1 MKTLAIAG
9 TFDTKGAEFLY
20 VQQCAERLGVQT
32 LMINTGVFADTGAP
46 SPATP
51 NPAPEQTGSPTADI
65 SNRDVAAAAGHD
77 IGVIAAAHDRAAATA
92 ALSEGMAKLLPRLY
106 AQGRLDGVLSL
117 GGSGGTAIATA
128 GMRELPLGV
137 PKFMVS
143 TMAAGDVARYVGTS
157 DIVMMPSIV
166 DVAGLNKISRT
177 IYRNAVAAVVGMLN
191 ADGIPE
197 DHEQDRPLV
206 ATTMFGVTT
215 PCVMAAKERLEE
227 AGYEVLVF
235 HATGTGGRTMESLI
249 DSGAF
254 AGVLDL
260 TTTEWCDEVVG
271 GILAAGPDRCTAAGT
286 TGTPQVVS
294 VGALDMVNYGPPDSV
309 PAEYRERNLYR
320 HNPSVTLM
328 RTTPEE
334 LREIGTRIAANLN
347 KGGGKT
353 VVLLPLQGV
362 SALDAEGEAFW
373 DQQADDALF
382 TTLRQQ
388 LDPTRIEVRELDLHI
403 NDENFARIAADT
415 LIHLMRAAD

>member
-1 MKTLAIAG
+1 
-9 TFDTKGAEFLY
+9 
-20 VQQCAERLGVQT
+20 
-32 LMINTGVFADTGAP
+32 
-46 SPATP
+46 
-51 NPAPEQTGSPTADI
+51 
-65 SNRDVAAAAGHD
+65 
-77 IGVIAAAHDRAAATA
+77 
-92 ALSEGMAKLLPRLY
+92 
-106 AQGRLDGVLSL
+106 
-117 GGSGGTAIATA
+117 
-128 GMRELPLGV
+128 MRELPLGV

-271 GILAAGPDRCTAAGT
+271 GILAAGPDRCTAAGR